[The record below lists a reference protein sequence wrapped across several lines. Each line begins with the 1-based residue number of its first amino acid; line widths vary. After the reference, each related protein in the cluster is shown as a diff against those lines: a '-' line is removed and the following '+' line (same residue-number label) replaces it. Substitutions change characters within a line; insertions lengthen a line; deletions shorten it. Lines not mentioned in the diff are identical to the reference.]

1 LDEFQRRDLSSYDF
15 VSLMIDG
22 KYLAK
27 EQMIIAIG
35 ITIEG
40 EKIPLDFIQST
51 TENSLAVK
59 GLLQRLIERN
69 FGFQE
74 GILVVCD
81 GSKGIIKAVKEVFGK
96 YVLLQRRQWHKRE
109 NVVSCLNNE
118 IKERYRRKIQLA
130 YYEPDYK
137 EAKSKLLDIIE
148 ELKEIDLSA
157 SRSLEEGLEETLTL
171 HRLGM
176 VDKLGDSLTT
186 TNIIIENVNSG
197 ISRILRNVKFW
208 RNSSMRSRWIAIALM
223 DLEARMKRIR
233 NYRKLPELRETIK
246 KELKLNETM
255 AV

>member
-1 LDEFQRRDLSSYDF
+1 
-15 VSLMIDG
+15 M
-22 KYLAK
+22 
-27 EQMIIAIG
+27 
-35 ITIEG
+35 
-40 EKIPLDFIQST
+40 
-51 TENSLAVK
+51 
-59 GLLQRLIERN
+59 
-69 FGFQE
+69 
-74 GILVVCD
+74 
-81 GSKGIIKAVKEVFGK
+81 
-96 YVLLQRRQWHKRE
+96 
-109 NVVSCLNNE
+109 
-118 IKERYRRKIQLA
+118 KERYRRKIQLA